1 MGRVGNM
8 ASLDTNGLLLV
19 LRPGGS
25 PLHLD
30 TPQGMEALFS
40 FLSLVVAKRFVITHP
55 QVPTLLL
62 AGFSARAEFITS
74 QDEERLDRTFMPLAD
89 CAESEHWAEII
100 EFFWKQPGA
109 EKLAISALSYYEE
122 WFEGK
127 KRVSNPDRVF
137 GEDELVFLMRRIHQ
151 RRTLRIVEQ
160 AKATKD
166 FTPEESDLIDRLYQ
180 TEWGRLEEEPGD
192 VTLVKQIN
200 QKMGF
205 DWIVLPEND

>member
-1 MGRVGNM
+1 
-8 ASLDTNGLLLV
+8 
-19 LRPGGS
+19 
-25 PLHLD
+25 
-30 TPQGMEALFS
+30 
-40 FLSLVVAKRFVITHP
+40 
-55 QVPTLLL
+55 
-62 AGFSARAEFITS
+62 
-74 QDEERLDRTFMPLAD
+74 MPLAD
-89 CAESEHWAEII
+89 CGESEHWAEII
-100 EFFWKQPGA
+100 EFFWQQPGA

-127 KRVSNPDRVF
+127 KLVSNPDRVF
-137 GEDELVFLMRRIHQ
+137 GKEELVFLMRRIHQ

-192 VTLVKQIN
+192 VNLVKQIN

>member
-1 MGRVGNM
+1 
-8 ASLDTNGLLLV
+8 
-19 LRPGGS
+19 
-25 PLHLD
+25 
-30 TPQGMEALFS
+30 MEALFS
-40 FLSLVVAKRFVITHP
+40 FLSLVVAKKVCHHAP
-55 QVPTLLL
+55 S
-62 AGFSARAEFITS
+62 SADAVVGGVLSSSFITS

-89 CAESEHWAEII
+89 CGESEHWAEII
-100 EFFWKQPGA
+100 EFFWQQPGA

-127 KRVSNPDRVF
+127 KFVSNPDRVF

-151 RRTLRIVEQ
+151 RRTLRVVEQ

-166 FTPEESDLIDRLYQ
+166 FTPEESDLIYRLYQ
-180 TEWGRLEEEPGD
+180 TEWGGLEEEPGD

-200 QKMGF
+200 KKMGF